1 MRYLPVVPSK
11 FVCAKLQTFK
21 WNSVLYARAAHVT
34 TRVAYIFHA
43 RWVIL
48 RGVDSAPHSRER
60 AGNWDAQSHDPKRS
74 KQIKI
79 IKQNS
84 PRVVICWRHSLFRA
98 SHGLMLVG
106 GWGSISLYHSVWELP
121 IMHVVWKIQPSHS
134 CCVDSE
140 SMPLK
145 MLFNL
150 YFKIELWHLYKSL
163 LPSAKGLSIYFYV
176 ESSPSY

>member
-1 MRYLPVVPSK
+1 MYQLG
-11 FVCAKLQTFK
+11 L
-21 WNSVLYARAAHVT
+21 SVSSMLGGL
-34 TRVAYIFHA
+34 FS
-43 RWVIL
+43 
-48 RGVDSAPHSRER
+48 RGVDSAPHSRDKWLVTGMPSPMLY
-60 AGNWDAQSHDPKRS
+60 AN
-74 KQIKI
+74 QIKI
-79 IKQNS
+79 IANKT
-84 PRVVICWRHSLFRA
+84 PPGTVVSWRHSLFRA

-106 GWGSISLYHSVWELP
+106 GWGSINLYHSVWELP

-176 ESSPSY
+176 E

>member
-1 MRYLPVVPSK
+1 VGYSQEEWTPLLIHEKGPVTGMPSPMIQK
-11 FVCAKLQTFK
+11 
-21 WNSVLYARAAHVT
+21 
-34 TRVAYIFHA
+34 
-43 RWVIL
+43 
-48 RGVDSAPHSRER
+48 D
-60 AGNWDAQSHDPKRS
+60 QSKS
-74 KQIKI
+74 KI

-84 PRVVICWRHSLFRA
+84 PRAVFSWRHSLFRA

-106 GWGSISLYHSVWELP
+106 GWGSINLYHSVWELP

-176 ESSPSY
+176 E

>member
-1 MRYLPVVPSK
+1 M
-11 FVCAKLQTFK
+11 
-21 WNSVLYARAAHVT
+21 YALAAHVS
-34 TRVAYIFHA
+34 TRAAYIFHA

-48 RGVDSAPHSRER
+48 
-60 AGNWDAQSHDPKRS
+60 KRS
-74 KQIKI
+74 GLHSSLTRKWLVTGMP
-79 IKQNS
+79 S
-84 PRVVICWRHSLFRA
+84 PMLYANKTPPGTLVSWRHSLFRA

-106 GWGSISLYHSVWELP
+106 GWGSINLYHSVWELP

>member
-1 MRYLPVVPSK
+1 
-11 FVCAKLQTFK
+11 
-21 WNSVLYARAAHVT
+21 
-34 TRVAYIFHA
+34 
-43 RWVIL
+43 
-48 RGVDSAPHSRER
+48 
-60 AGNWDAQSHDPKRS
+60 
-74 KQIKI
+74 
-79 IKQNS
+79 
-84 PRVVICWRHSLFRA
+84 
-98 SHGLMLVG
+98 MLVG
-106 GWGSISLYHSVWELP
+106 GWGSINLYHSVWELP

-176 ESSPSY
+176 ESSPFLLKAPAREHTVVCIHYYWFILGMTWLDLFYHELQCLVSPWSLKVLCIYVLQSQKGLARYHLIILYYDCFEKVLSSEIYYYCSLVDYVIDMSKHEI